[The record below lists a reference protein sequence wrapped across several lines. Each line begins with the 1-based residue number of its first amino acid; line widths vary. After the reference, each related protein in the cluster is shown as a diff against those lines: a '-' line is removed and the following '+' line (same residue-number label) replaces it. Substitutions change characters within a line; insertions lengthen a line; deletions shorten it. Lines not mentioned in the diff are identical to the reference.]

1 MSIYVV
7 SGVKVNLLAYPPAM
21 LYNMLLCYIS
31 ATFKSTFSAL
41 LYVIFY
47 ITYPPAACYIH
58 YSCFIYCV
66 LACFIYCVILEM
78 WVLNA
83 ILCYDVLYYKIATM
97 MCFVKLYCAMMY
109 CTIK

>member
-31 ATFKSTFSAL
+31 ATFKS
-41 LYVIFY
+41 
-47 ITYPPAACYIH
+47 
-58 YSCFIYCV
+58 
-66 LACFIYCVILEM
+66 M
-78 WVLNA
+78 A

-109 CTIK
+109 CTIQ